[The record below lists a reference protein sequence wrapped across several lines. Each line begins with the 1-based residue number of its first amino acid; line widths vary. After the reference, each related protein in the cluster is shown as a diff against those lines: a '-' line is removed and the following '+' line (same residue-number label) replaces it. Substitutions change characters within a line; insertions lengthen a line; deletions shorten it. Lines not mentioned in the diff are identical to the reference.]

1 MKKLI
6 LLSLCLFAGAL
17 TLSAQQTI
25 YVIDNET
32 VEHFDGSQ
40 LKGKKIKDYKI
51 TTTGSG
57 RKAITVHSITT
68 SRSAFT
74 AHFYNPHLDSLKT
87 PDFSEFKNFQAD
99 TLISLRDV
107 KVISKSPRKV
117 VYVIDGKVSED
128 GDAFRSISPRDIE
141 YITVVKDDSPEAKA
155 YGENVSVIKIQTKK
169 EGNGL
174 LESLK
179 NLPGVKVEADGS
191 ISVNGQPAKKITI
204 NGSSYSIGAEE

>member
-6 LLSLCLFAGAL
+6 LISLCLFACAL

-25 YVIDNET
+25 YVIDNVT
-32 VEHFDGSQ
+32 IEHFDGSQ
-40 LKGKKIKDYKI
+40 LKGKNIRDYKI

-87 PDFSEFKNFQAD
+87 PEFSEFKTFQAD
-99 TLISLRDV
+99 TLISLKDV
-107 KVISKSPRKV
+107 RVISTTPRKV
-117 VYVIDGKVSED
+117 VYVIDGVRHD
-128 GDAFRSISPRDIE
+128 DAKAFNSLSPMDIE
-141 YITVVKDDSPEAKA
+141 NITVIKDDSPEAKA

-169 EGNGL
+169 GGNGL
-174 LESLK
+174 MESLK

-191 ISVNGQPAKKITI
+191 ITANGQPIKKITI